1 MRGAKPHSIIPG
13 SSPVRGDLDPPDWL
27 GEDARAEWDR
37 VAPVLINER
46 RTLTVADIASLV
58 NYCVA
63 VGQAAEAS
71 RIIMTEGMTYVSK
84 GGPKKHPAV
93 AIRSDAMTQAR
104 LLAGE
109 LGLTPVS
116 RSRPGSRG
124 DGSGDRG
131 QTNLFDMD
139 F

>member
-1 MRGAKPHSIIPG
+1 MRGAKPYLIVSG
-13 SSPVRGDLDPPDWL
+13 SSPVREPLDPPDWL
-27 GEDARAEWDR
+27 SEDAVAEWNR
-37 VAPVLINER
+37 VAPILIDER
-46 RTLTVADIASLV
+46 RTLTVTDIASLV

-63 VGQAAEAS
+63 IGQAAEAS
-71 RIIMTEGMTYVSK
+71 RIITAEGMTYQSK
-84 GGPKKHPAV
+84 TGPKKHPAV

-116 RSRPGSRG
+116 RSRPAARS
-124 DGSGDRG
+124 DTG
-131 QTNLFDMD
+131 QGMGPGLFDME